1 MAEIR
6 RFEQWQDLIARLFP
20 EYNKDDESTDRVL
33 SRSVTFQVT
42 DACNLC
48 CSYCYQINK
57 GHRKMSIET
66 AKKFIDLL
74 LTGEKG
80 MKNYIN
86 PEISPGIV
94 LDFIGGEPFLEVEL
108 IDQIVSYF
116 EQRAIEMMHPWATK
130 YMISICSNGV
140 LYSDPRVQSFL
151 NKHKHHM
158 SFSVTIDGNKQLHDS
173 CRVFHDGSGSYDL
186 AVAAAKDWM
195 DKGGYMGS
203 KITIAP
209 GNITY
214 LYDAL
219 VHMVELGYQDIN
231 ANCVYEKG
239 WNAEHATELYNQ
251 MKKVSDYFLDNNLDF
266 SQYYCSLYEPA
277 FFHPKS
283 PEDNNNWC
291 FKAGTKVLTPSGNV
305 NIEDLKI
312 GDEVITGSGNIKP
325 VTNNMSRFADDTQ
338 IVRIAGMDPLFTTAD
353 HPILTKRFLY
363 IGNKGVRRYAEPQFI
378 KASELKKGDKI
389 AIHKHSFG
397 NIHVD
402 NLIAY
407 IVGRYIGDGWDSTT
421 GYKICSSY
429 DEAEE
434 LTQILDKAGV
444 KYSTSDYRTVKQ
456 FNIFKENTELL
467 SILSDAGHYAH
478 GKRIP
483 GVVFLWDESSVRS
496 LLKGLFDADGYFVPE
511 KQQQKFNTVSA
522 FLAQD
527 VMTLLRGLGYY
538 PMCYLNKRAGSH
550 VIEGRTVNVRDR
562 YEVYY
567 YLDPSRSRRCSFDKE
582 NNVIWT
588 TVYSSTP
595 SESYEV
601 YNLTVAD
608 EHTFIANGVVV
619 HNCGGTGMMI
629 SCDPDGF
636 IYPCIR
642 YMESSLGTDQPPLRI
657 GDVNNGVGVCQEHK
671 CTIDCLQCIT
681 RRSQSTDECFYCP
694 IGEGCSW
701 CSAYNYQVFGT
712 PNARA
717 TFICIMHK
725 ARALANVYF
734 WNKYYRKRGE
744 KKYMKNYV
752 PDEWALEI
760 IDEDELNMLKELST
774 PPDTTYVQT
783 NYSNE
788 D

>member
-1 MAEIR
+1 MAGIR
-6 RFEQWQDLIARLFP
+6 RFEQWQDLIGRLFP
-20 EYNKDDESTDRVL
+20 EYREEDAEGAGRVL
-33 SRSVTFQVT
+33 TRSVTFQVT

-74 LTGEKG
+74 LSGEKG
-80 MKNYIN
+80 MSNYIN

-140 LYSDPRVQSFL
+140 LYSDPRVQAFL

-231 ANCVYEKG
+231 ANCVYEEG

-277 FFHPKS
+277 FFRPKS
-283 PEDNNNWC
+283 PDDNNNWC

-312 GDEVITGSGNIKP
+312 GDEVITGRGNIKP
-325 VTNNMSRFADDTQ
+325 VINNMSRFADDTA
-338 IVRIAGMDPLFTTAD
+338 IVKIAGIDPVFTTAE
-353 HPILTKRFLY
+353 HPFL
-363 IGNKGVRRYAEPQFI
+363 A
-378 KASELKKGDKI
+378 
-389 AIHKHSFG
+389 KH
-397 NIHVD
+397 
-402 NLIAY
+402 
-407 IVGRYIGDGWDSTT
+407 
-421 GYKICSSY
+421 
-429 DEAEE
+429 E
-434 LTQILDKAGV
+434 
-444 KYSTSDYRTVKQ
+444 
-456 FNIFKENTELL
+456 
-467 SILSDAGHYAH
+467 LSDDPEWIAVQDLKSGDYIALYNN
-478 GKRIP
+478 GET
-483 GVVFLWDESSVRS
+483 LWKKVAEIDS
-496 LLKGLFDADGYFVPE
+496 
-511 KQQQKFNTVSA
+511 
-522 FLAQD
+522 
-527 VMTLLRGLGYY
+527 
-538 PMCYLNKRAGSH
+538 
-550 VIEGRTVNVRDR
+550 NVGG
-562 YEVYY
+562 
-567 YLDPSRSRRCSFDKE
+567 
-582 NNVIWT
+582 
-588 TVYSSTP
+588 
-595 SESYEV
+595 YEV

-608 EHTFIANGVVV
+608 EHTFIANGVIV

-642 YMESSLGTDQPPLRI
+642 YMESSLGTDQKPLRI
-657 GDVNNGVGVCQEHK
+657 GDVDNGVGTCTEHK

-694 IGEGCSW
+694 IAEGCSW
-701 CSAYNYQVFGT
+701 CSAYNYQVYGT

-774 PPDTTYVQT
+774 PPDGEFYIQT
-783 NYSNE
+783 NYSDGE
-788 D
+788 